1 MAARAGLR
9 HRPRTHT
16 EALSTYVY
24 KCKHTCTHTSA
35 NTDMHTHVCKHQRGQ
50 CHTAPSTYCSWVQG
64 WLWGENGTRGA
75 RERPSPEVAWR
86 HPNCLSSNGCPGTPA
101 SELCPPTG
109 RAPRPSRAQ
118 QRRFCNTRKVSEERR
133 GPPSS
138 PPTPCPPSYPPPVP
152 EGDTVMHYAAQCTH
166 PGLSPRRHTK
176 TFIFQPFRRAACNP
190 ATDLR

>member
-1 MAARAGLR
+1 MHA
-9 HRPRTHT
+9 H
-16 EALSTYVY
+16 
-24 KCKHTCTHTSA
+24 KCKHRHAHTRVQTPERPTS
-35 NTDMHTHVCKHQRGQ
+35 H
-50 CHTAPSTYCSWVQG
+50 STLNILLLG
-64 WLWGENGTRGA
+64 AGLALGRTENGTRGA

-133 GPPSS
+133 GPPLS

-166 PGLSPRRHTK
+166 PGLSPRTHTK
-176 TFIFQPFRRAACNP
+176 TFIFQPFCRAACNP